1 MVHGLADETALAGLH
16 AGDSEKVSFSGAGLG
31 LGPLALE
38 SAVFVLLF
46 LLVGVFGGCGLGLR
60 KELRNVAGGTVTT
73 VVNRVDGGNI
83 KIKK

>member
-16 AGDSEKVSFSGAGLG
+16 AGDSERVSFSGAGLG

-60 KELRNVAGGTVTT
+60 KELRVFRFVSLSSKSLPLANHL
-73 VVNRVDGGNI
+73 
-83 KIKK
+83 